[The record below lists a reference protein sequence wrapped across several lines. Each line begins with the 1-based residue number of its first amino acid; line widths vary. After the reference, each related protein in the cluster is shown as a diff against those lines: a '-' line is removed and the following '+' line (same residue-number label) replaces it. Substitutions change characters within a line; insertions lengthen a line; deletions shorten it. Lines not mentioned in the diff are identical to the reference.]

1 MDGETRQPRPADA
14 RSRALRRRHRTGLRA
29 GAARAGRAAP
39 PRHRCLDDHRGVRP
53 DARAAGP
60 RPDAARAV
68 HGSADRG
75 AGGAQAALLAPPRLA
90 QRGRVVRANRGR
102 AVHRQPAALVR
113 PVEEGQG
120 ALAHGARGVGAGKLM
135 FIDRAVV
142 RVAGGTG
149 GSGASSCARFKYKP
163 KGGPDGGDGGHGGS
177 VYVRADANL
186 ATLLDYRYRT
196 EWKAERGEHGRGK
209 TQTGASSDDVYLPV
223 PPGTVVR
230 DADTGELLGEVLRDG
245 ETLPVARGGRG
256 GRGNARFATSTHQAP
271 REWEPGEEGQERQI
285 ELELKLIADVGLV
298 GEPNAG
304 KSTLLSVLSAARPKI
319 ADYPFTT
326 LEPNLGVV
334 PLSGHRTFVMADIPG
349 IIEGA
354 HAGKGLGLKFLRHVE
369 RTRVLAFMVP
379 LDDPDPQAAYER
391 LRQEVGLYS
400 EALTETPHVLLL
412 TKRDLLA
419 PGDPLPPLQAPDAA
433 GVLAVSSVAG
443 SGLEELKE
451 FLWKFVQQAKTDEG
465 AAAE

>member
-1 MDGETRQPRPADA
+1 
-14 RSRALRRRHRTGLRA
+14 
-29 GAARAGRAAP
+29 
-39 PRHRCLDDHRGVRP
+39 
-53 DARAAGP
+53 
-60 RPDAARAV
+60 
-68 HGSADRG
+68 
-75 AGGAQAALLAPPRLA
+75 
-90 QRGRVVRANRGR
+90 
-102 AVHRQPAALVR
+102 
-113 PVEEGQG
+113 
-120 ALAHGARGVGAGKLM
+120 M

-149 GSGASSCARFKYKP
+149 GSGASSFARFKYKP

-196 EWKAERGEHGRGK
+196 AWEAERGEHGRGK

-230 DADTGELLGEVLRDG
+230 DADTGELLGELLREG
-245 ETLPVARGGRG
+245 QTLLVARGGRG

-271 REWEPGEEGQERQI
+271 REWEPGEEGQARQI
-285 ELELKLIADVGLV
+285 ELVLKLIADVGLV

-369 RTRVLAFMVP
+369 RTRVLAFLVP
-379 LDDPDPQAAYER
+379 LDDPDPQAAYQR
-391 LRQEVGLYS
+391 LRQEVRLYS
-400 EALTETPHVLLL
+400 EALTETPHVVLL

-419 PGDPLPPLQAPDAA
+419 PGDPLPPVQAPEAA

-451 FLWKFVQQAKTDEG
+451 FLWKFVEQAKADEG
-465 AAAE
+465 DAAVPDDLSDVAGYWEFMDDE